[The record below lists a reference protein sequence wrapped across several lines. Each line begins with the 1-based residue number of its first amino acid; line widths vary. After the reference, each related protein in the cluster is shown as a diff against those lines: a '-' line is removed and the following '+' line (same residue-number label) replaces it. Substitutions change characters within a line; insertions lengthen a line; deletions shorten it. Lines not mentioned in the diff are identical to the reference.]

1 MSWEAYAIRYAE
13 DPLRPGHRSFLDGSG
28 GAEPMPLAYLTFVL
42 RGPEGVVM
50 VDTGADDGVVA
61 RLGKRPLANVAAAL
75 GALGI
80 DPGEVRTVVQTH
92 LHWDHAGGTALFP
105 NAVFHLQA
113 RELAYV
119 NGPAMRHPLLRAGY
133 EPGEI
138 AGMTALLHA
147 GRLTLHD
154 GCWSGPG
161 GIEAFHVGGHT
172 DGLQALAFPT
182 RRGRLCLAGDS
193 AAFRANLERRVPFPS
208 LYSVGDALDAF
219 DRVLEAA
226 GGRAEAVLPGHD
238 PWVMQAHPAAHP
250 GTEGWIVRLD

>member
-1 MSWEAYAIRYAE
+1 MTWEVLAIRYAE
-13 DPLRPGHRSFLDGSG
+13 DPLRPACRSFLDGWG
-28 GAEPMPLAYLTFVL
+28 GTEPMPLAYLTFLL

-50 VDTGADDGVVA
+50 VDTGADDAVVA
-61 RLGKRPLANVAAAL
+61 RLGKRAHGNVAAAL

-80 DPGEVRTVVQTH
+80 DPGEVRTVLQTH

-138 AGMTALLHA
+138 AAMTALLHA
-147 GRLTLHD
+147 GRLVLHD
-154 GCWSGPG
+154 GGWAGPG
-161 GIEAFHVGGHT
+161 GIEAFRVGGHT
-172 DGLQALAFPT
+172 DGLQALTVPT
-182 RRGRLCLAGDS
+182 RRGRLCLAGD
-193 AAFRANLERRVPFPS
+193 AVAFRANLERRVPFPS

-219 DRVLEAA
+219 ERVLAAA
-226 GGRAEAVLPGHD
+226 GGRAEAVIPGHD
-238 PWVMQAHPAAHP
+238 PWVVAAHPAALP
-250 GTEGWIVRLD
+250 GAEGWIARLD